1 LTTIKNVLGKI
12 LSFILSHK
20 IYSILVVALLIGS
33 SYYFY
38 QRAHAGGKTTYQ
50 TATVAKGML
59 SSYVSGSGNLIV
71 SNSATINPSVSGTV
85 SRLSVSVGD
94 KVSKG
99 QFLFYINSSD
109 SDTSV
114 AKAYSSYKQ
123 ALQQVE
129 SARTKLL
136 QDQQSL
142 ANLSGNSAVLKAASS
157 VQQANQQ
164 VESAYASLL
173 QAENDYNVLY
183 AKYQAD
189 PTSVTTSELAISA
202 QKIDVA
208 EASYDSAKQALET
221 AQASYN
227 QEIKNVDSNLAIAK
241 QQVAAS
247 EASLSAAESSANSAL
262 AEYDNQK
269 ETSSK
274 RYVTASIAGTITE
287 VNIKNGD
294 EVGSGSS
301 SSSSQSSASSSSTS
315 SSTSSTTGSS
325 SSSSNGSILIENFDS
340 LRATVA
346 INETDIPKVAKDQKA
361 TLTVDAITDLTLTGK
376 VTEIA
381 QKGTNNQNVIT
392 YDVTLSID
400 SIDTRLRPEMTVSA
414 DITTEIKQDV
424 LYVSSSAIKTDS
436 SGGSFVQIM
445 KNGIPENTN
454 ITTGISNDT
463 DTEITSGLNEGDAV
477 VTQTIS
483 AGTNNSS
490 SSSSNKSNTGVSI
503 PGLDGGGLGR

>member
-1 LTTIKNVLGKI
+1 LNFIKSVGGKI
-12 LSFILSHK
+12 LAFIFSHK
-20 IYSILVVALLIGS
+20 VYAILTVAVLIGTG
-33 SYYFY
+33 YYFY
-38 QRAHAGGKTTYQ
+38 HRAHATAKITYQ

-71 SNSATINPSVSGTV
+71 SNSAAINPSVSGTV
-85 SRLSVSVGD
+85 SRLAVEVGD
-94 KVSKG
+94 KVTKG

-189 PTSVTTSELAISA
+189 PTSVTTSELTISA

-208 EASYDSAKQALET
+208 EASYDSAKQSLTT
-221 AQASYN
+221 ARAAYN
-227 QEIKNVDSNLAIAK
+227 QELGNVDANLSIAK
-241 QQVAAS
+241 QQVTAS

-274 RYVTASIAGTITE
+274 RYVTATIAGTITE

-294 EVGSGSS
+294 EVSGSTGSTSQQSTSS
-301 SSSSQSSASSSSTS
+301 SSSGSTS
-315 SSTSSTTGSS
+315 SSTSST
-325 SSSSNGSILIENFDS
+325 SSSSNGSILIEDFSS
-340 LRATVA
+340 LKANIA
-346 INETDIPKVAKDQKA
+346 INETDISKVAKDQKA
-361 TLTVDAITDLTLTGK
+361 TLTLDAITDLTLTGK
-376 VTEIA
+376 VTKIA
-381 QKGTNNQNVIT
+381 QKGTNTQNVIT
-392 YDVTLSID
+392 YDVTIGID
-400 SIDTRLRPEMTVSA
+400 SIDTRLRPEMTISA
-414 DITTEIKQDV
+414 DITTEVKQDV
-424 LYVSSSAIKTDS
+424 LYVSSSAVKTDS
-436 SGGSFVQIM
+436 SGGQYVQVM
-445 KNGIPENTN
+445 KNGIPETVSVT
-454 ITTGISNDT
+454 IGISNDT
-463 DTEITSGLNEGDAV
+463 DTEITSGLSEGDTV

-483 AGTNNSS
+483 AQPTSQSTTRQGGA
-490 SSSSNKSNTGVSI
+490 GVRI
-503 PGLDGGGLGR
+503 PGL

>member
-1 LTTIKNVLGKI
+1 MEKILKVLGKV
-12 LSFILSHK
+12 LTFALSHK
-20 IYSILVVALLIGS
+20 VYFIIGLILVIGS

-38 QRAHAGGKTTYQ
+38 HRAHAGAKTTYQ
-50 TATVAKGML
+50 TATVAKGMI

-71 SNSATINPSVSGTV
+71 SNSATISPSVSGTV

-94 KVSKG
+94 KVTKG

-109 SDTSV
+109 NDTSV

-123 ALQQVE
+123 ALQSVE

-157 VQQANQQ
+157 LEQANQQ
-164 VESAYASLL
+164 VENAYGNLL

-189 PTSVTTSELAISA
+189 PTSVTLSELAVSA

-221 AQASYN
+221 ARATYN
-227 QEIKNVDSNLAIAK
+227 QEVNNIDSNLAIAQ
-241 QQVAAS
+241 QQVSAS
-247 EASLSAAESSANSAL
+247 EAALSATESSADSAL
-262 AEYDNQK
+262 AEYNSQK
-269 ETSSK
+269 EDSSK
-274 RYVTASIAGTITE
+274 RYVTAAIAGTITE
-287 VNIKNGD
+287 VNIKND
-294 EVGSGSS
+294 DTVSASSGSSNQQSS
-301 SSSSQSSASSSSTS
+301 SSSSSSSSTS
-315 SSTSSTTGSS
+315 STSSSV
-325 SSSSNGSILIENFDS
+325 SSSNGSILIEDFNS
-340 LRATVA
+340 LKANVA

-361 TLTVDAITDLTLTGK
+361 TLTVDAISDLSLTGK

-381 QKGTNNQNVIT
+381 QKGTNTQNVIT

-414 DITTEIKQDV
+414 DITTEVKQDV
-424 LYVSSSAIKTDS
+424 LYVSSPAIKTDS
-436 SGGSFVQIM
+436 SGNSYVQIM
-445 KNGIPENTN
+445 KNGTPESVNVT
-454 ITTGISNDT
+454 IGISNDT
-463 DTEITSGLNEGDAV
+463 DTEITSGLSEGDTV
-477 VTQTIS
+477 VTQTVS
-483 AGTNNSS
+483 NDTNTS
-490 SSSSNKSNTGVSI
+490 SSSSNKSNTNVGI
-503 PGLDGGGLGR
+503 PGLDGGGPGR